1 MKKHRLLFPFFLTA
15 LFVVTGTWVVWAQ
28 TAPDDIVIN
37 FVAAEEQE
45 EGVALDVFFTFV
57 DGNGR
62 PVAKANIESATIQLL
77 GAGFEPVPV
86 VVEDPQTPVYIAL
99 IIDTSGSM
107 QNVIGDVR
115 QAAISAIDSA
125 PPTAYFSV
133 IQFNETSQVV
143 QDFTNDPGR
152 VKNAIA
158 ALDSVPDKGTCLY
171 DTLYD
176 AVDLLDEQ
184 IQGQPYRRAIILFTD
199 GKDQLR
205 IGDDA
210 PCSRFTYDDV
220 INAARPSGI
229 TNPLTPIHTIGLT
242 DAEGDNLNEAELRS
256 MAADTRAF
264 SAIGG
269 AANLGDLFQEILNG
283 LNSQL
288 VARALLCD
296 AQEGENAA
304 VLAIKVREND
314 AMLTGDFGFVASRE
328 YVCQAPPP
336 PTKIRINS
344 LQYDAGSDLYQL
356 SLGVANPETIR
367 RLIINVWDARG
378 GVQVLPDQIFEN
390 PEQTLIVELD
400 ASSLDND
407 RAYRIQVQAED
418 ESGLLI
424 EDDKENV
431 ILAEKEFTYM
441 RPQFS
446 FAIQSVNPD
455 FESGQ
460 LLLDLA
466 LAAPS
471 GEGAMTYEGFIV
483 DESTGSK
490 VSDFGPGVLDGR
502 QVQIPLPEAMTEA
515 EEPTGYRV
523 TLFLIT
529 PDQTRAEALYEF
541 TPIPPPKPGLGT
553 RIMQG
558 LANNPAI
565 AAAIVV
571 VLVFT
576 AVLFLFQNRQKKKNQ
591 VAAPRPPVDKTNV
604 FMAPPPIAAAP
615 VPPASSQLLRLR
627 VIQSPGASA
636 GKETVVEHFPYIIGR
651 EGCDFNIE
659 GDLRVS
665 RRHLEITRQ
674 GDRFFVTD
682 LDSSNGTYLNNNRL
696 PAHQPTAIS
705 GKQEIRLGIQ
715 TIIELET

>member
-1 MKKHRLLFPFFLTA
+1 MKKNRLLFPFFLVV
-15 LFVVTGTWVVWAQ
+15 LFVVTGALVVWAQ

-62 PVAKANIESATIQLL
+62 PLAKANIESATIQLL
-77 GAGFEPVPV
+77 GEGYDPVPV
-86 VVEDPQTPVYIAL
+86 VVEDPQTPVYVAL

-115 QAAISAIDSA
+115 QAAISAIDTA

-133 IQFNETSQVV
+133 IQFNEINEVV
-143 QDFTNDPGR
+143 QDFTNDSSR

-158 ALDSVPDKGTCLY
+158 ALDSIPNKGTCLY

-176 AVDLLDEQ
+176 AVTLLDEQ
-184 IQGQPYRRAIILFTD
+184 IQDQPYRRAIILFTD

-210 PCSRFTYDDV
+210 PCSRFTYDEV

-229 TNPLTPIHTIGLT
+229 SNPLTPIHTIGLA
-242 DAEGDNLNEAELRS
+242 DAAGGNLNEAELRS

-269 AANLGDLFQEILNG
+269 AANLGDLFQEILDG

-314 AMLTGDFGFVASRE
+314 AFLTGDFGFVSSRE

-336 PTKIRINS
+336 PAKIRINS
-344 LQYDAGSDLYQL
+344 LQYDAGNDLYQL
-356 SLGVANPETIR
+356 SLGMANPETIR

-378 GVQVLPDQIFEN
+378 GVQVLPDRIFEN
-390 PEQTLIVELD
+390 PEQTMIVELD
-400 ASSLDND
+400 ASVLEND
-407 RAYRIQVQAED
+407 RTYRIQVQAED

-424 EDDKENV
+424 EDEDENV
-431 ILAEKEFTYM
+431 VLAEKEFTYI
-441 RPQFS
+441 RPQPT

-455 FESGQ
+455 YENGQ

-466 LAAPS
+466 V
-471 GEGAMTYEGFIV
+471 EGLNTEGMLTYEGFIV

-502 QVQIPLPEAMTEA
+502 QLQIPLPEAIAAA

-523 TLFLIT
+523 TLTLIM

-553 RIMQG
+553 RVMQA

-565 AAAIVV
+565 SGAIVV
-571 VLVFT
+571 VLLFT
-576 AVLFLFQNRQKKKNQ
+576 AVLILFQNRQKKKSKPQ
-591 VAAPRPPVDKTNV
+591 TPRPPVDKTNV
-604 FMAPPPIAAAP
+604 FMTPSPIVAAP
-615 VPPASSQLLRLR
+615 AASRLRLR
-627 VIQSPGASA
+627 VIQSPGAAA
-636 GKETVVEHFPYIIGR
+636 GKEVVIERFPYVIGR
-651 EGCDFNIE
+651 EGCDLNIA

-682 LDSSNGTYLNNNRL
+682 LGSSNGTYLENKRL
-696 PAHQPTAIS
+696 PVRQPLPIS
-705 GKQEIRLGIQ
+705 GTQEIRLGVQ
-715 TIIELET
+715 TIIELKT